1 MNKPLSKFLGC
12 FLLVAAGIGFGL
24 LLPRD
29 WQATNPGGDSGQ
41 AIPATYDDGTRQAW
55 NPAFQVVEISSSI
68 DGQPG
73 KAMYYRSG
81 SAVPQ
86 PLVVSLHT
94 WSGDYTQDDPL
105 AMLCRSAD
113 LNYIHPDFRG
123 PNWTPEACCSE
134 LALND
139 IDDSIDYALS
149 QGSVD
154 PSRIYVIGVSG
165 GGYAT
170 LAMFMKSR
178 HLIRKFS
185 AWVPIS
191 DLSAWY
197 EESRIR
203 GNRYTE
209 DILACTGSEGG
220 KLDREE
226 ARLRSPLQWETPAGR
241 LEKSELVIHAG
252 VYDGIQG
259 SVPITH
265 SINFYNKVLGDL
277 YPNGSENEVTTE
289 DKARLLEYRKPL
301 GEFGTIGS
309 RVICLE
315 KSHGNLKLVIF
326 TGNHEMLPE
335 AALNNLRFTI
345 DD

>member
-1 MNKPLSKFLGC
+1 M
-12 FLLVAAGIGFGL
+12 
-24 LLPRD
+24 PR
-29 WQATNPGGDSGQ
+29 
-41 AIPATYDDGTRQAW
+41 
-55 NPAFQVVEISSSI
+55 
-68 DGQPG
+68 
-73 KAMYYRSG
+73 
-81 SAVPQ
+81 

-94 WSGDYTQDDPL
+94 WSGDYTQADPL
-105 AMLCRSAD
+105 ALLCKSAD

-123 PNWTPEACCSE
+123 PNWTTDSCCSD

-149 QGSVD
+149 RGGVE
-154 PSRIYVIGVSG
+154 PSRICVIGVSG

-178 HLIRKFS
+178 HQIRKFS

-203 GNRYTE
+203 GNKYAE

-220 KLDREE
+220 ILDSEE
-226 ARLRSPLQWETPAGR
+226 AGLRSPLQWDTPPGR
-241 LEKSELVIHAG
+241 LEKSELAIHAG

-265 SINFYNKVLGDL
+265 SINFYNKVLADL
-277 YPNGSENEVTTE
+277 YPDGRENEVTIE
-289 DKARLLEYRKPL
+289 DKARLLEHRKPL
-301 GEFGTIGS
+301 GEFGTIGG
-309 RVICLE
+309 RTICLE

-335 AALNNLRFTI
+335 AAVNNLRLTI